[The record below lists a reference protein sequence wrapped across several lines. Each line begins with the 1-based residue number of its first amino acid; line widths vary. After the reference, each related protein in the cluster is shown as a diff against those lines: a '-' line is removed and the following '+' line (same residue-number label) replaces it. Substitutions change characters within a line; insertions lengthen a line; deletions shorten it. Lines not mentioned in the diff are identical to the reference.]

1 MSYINTLARYRISD
15 GWNEHLA
22 RGSRGGIDYATGMN
36 TPIPAPIGGRLEN
49 RPDTGNGRGNWI
61 RFHHGNGFV
70 DEYLHLNSFVA
81 EGNYAQGQTIGYTG
95 NTGDSTGPHVH
106 WHLIT
111 PDGVRVNPLDY
122 VAGGGGLAPAGVDYK
137 EVQSLLAALGYY
149 SGAIDGI
156 FGPKSW
162 TAVQTLCAMSGFM
175 DANYIDGVPG
185 KRTYWGMQLYAQKND
200 NYRYKVDGIVGPNTW
215 AGFRQSLI
223 EDVSAMNTAKAAAAK
238 AAAEAKKAADKAA
251 EYAKAVAEKVAAEA
265 KKAEE
270 KAAADAKAAADKAA
284 KEEAAKPTT
293 KPVTESVA
301 KPVETNKPTKETKP
315 MATIKPLPQGAQDAA
330 SDAIGILIPKA
341 ENRRIAYAIY
351 GLAALV
357 VSNIGVGIMAAG
369 VQAPVWVIVA
379 SAVVG
384 NLAVPFT
391 TLAIANAKK

>member
-1 MSYINTLARYRISD
+1 MSYINTLSRYPISD
-15 GWNEHLA
+15 GWQDHLN
-22 RGSRGGIDYATGMN
+22 RGSRGGIDYAVGMG
-36 TPIPAPIGGRLEN
+36 TPIPAPADGRLEN
-49 RPDTGNGRGNWI
+49 RPNNGNGFGNYI
-61 RFHHGNGFV
+61 RFHHGDGFV
-70 DEYLHLNSFVA
+70 DEYLHLKDGGLVG
-81 EGNYAQGQTIGYTG
+81 EGNYSQGQIIGFSGSTG
-95 NTGDSTGPHVH
+95 NSTGPHIH
-106 WHLIT
+106 WHLIS

-122 VAGGGGLAPAGVDYK
+122 VQGGSGGGSGSTASSVTNSIRLVQQNLANIGLYD
-137 EVQSLLAALGYY
+137 
-149 SGAIDGI
+149 GAIDGI
-156 FGPKSW
+156 TGPKTW
-162 TAVQTLCAMSGFM
+162 TGIQTLLQQ
-175 DANYIDGVPG
+175 NYLYDGPIDGIPG
-185 KRTYWGMQLYAQKND
+185 KNTYIGLQKYGQKNG
-200 NYRYKVDGIVGPNTW
+200 NYAPPGSVDGILGPLSW
-215 AGFRQSLI
+215 AGFLQTLV
-223 EDVSAMNTAKAAAAK
+223 EDINAMNNAKAEAAK

-284 KEEAAKPTT
+284 KEEAAKP
-293 KPVTESVA
+293 
-301 KPVETNKPTKETKP
+301 VETNKPTKETKP

-341 ENRRIAYAIY
+341 QNRRIAYAIY

>member
-1 MSYINTLARYRISD
+1 MNYINTLAQYRMSD
-15 GWNEHLA
+15 DWAGHLA

-36 TPIPAPIGGRLEN
+36 TPILAPIGGRLEN

-70 DEYLHLNSFVA
+70 DEYLHLNTFVG
-81 EGNYAQGQTIGYTG
+81 EGNYSQGQVIGYTG

-122 VAGGGGLAPAGVDYK
+122 VAGGGGSAPAGVDYK
-137 EVQSLLAALGYY
+137 EVQSLLAARGYY

-162 TAVQTLCAMSGFM
+162 TGVQTLCADFGFM

-200 NYRYKVDGIVGPNTW
+200 NYRGPVDGIVGPNTW
-215 AGFRQSLI
+215 AGFTQSLR
-223 EDVSAMNTAKAAAAK
+223 EDAPKPEPVKPTPAPVKPEPVVPPVVPIPAP
-238 AAAEAKKAADKAA
+238 
-251 EYAKAVAEKVAAEA
+251 EKPVEPV
-265 KKAEE
+265 KP
-270 KAAADAKAAADKAA
+270 
-284 KEEAAKPTT
+284 AKPTRPSRPVKPT
-293 KPVTESVA
+293 KPV
-301 KPVETNKPTKETKP
+301 KEPIVT
-315 MATIKPLPQGAQDAA
+315 TIAPLPQDANTA
-330 SDAIGILIPKA
+330 ANDALGILIPNPKG
-341 ENRRIAYAIY
+341 RKLAYALY

-357 VSNIGVGIMAAG
+357 VSNLGVAVMASG
-369 VQAPVWVIVA
+369 TQAPIWLIIA
-379 SAVVG
+379 SAIVG

-391 TLAIANAKK
+391 TLAIANAGNKK

>member
-1 MSYINTLARYRISD
+1 MSYINTLARYPISD
-15 GWNEHLA
+15 GWQDHLN

-36 TPIPAPIGGRLEN
+36 TPIPAPGAGRLEN

-70 DEYLHLNSFVA
+70 DEYLHLNSFVG
-81 EGNYAQGQTIGYTG
+81 EGNYAQGQVIGFTG

-106 WHLIT
+106 WHLIS
-111 PDGVRVNPLDY
+111 PDGVRVNPLEY
-122 VAGGGGLAPAGVDYK
+122 VQGASAGGSGSTASSVTNSIRLVQQNLANIGLYD
-137 EVQSLLAALGYY
+137 
-149 SGAIDGI
+149 GAIDGTT
-156 FGPKSW
+156 GPKTW
-162 TAVQTLCAMSGFM
+162 TGIQTLLQQNYLYSGL
-175 DANYIDGVPG
+175 IDGIPG
-185 KRTYWGMQLYAQKND
+185 KNTYMGLQKYGQKNG
-200 NYRYKVDGIVGPNTW
+200 NYAPPGSVDGILGPLSW
-215 AGFRQSLI
+215 AGFLQTLV
-223 EDVSAMNTAKAAAAK
+223 EDINAMNNAKAEAAK

-284 KEEAAKPTT
+284 KEEAAKP
-293 KPVTESVA
+293 
-301 KPVETNKPTKETKP
+301 VETNKPTKETKP

-341 ENRRIAYAIY
+341 QNRRIAYAIY